1 MTGNRITV
9 LLIEDNPGDVRL
21 LRETLREAEGDS
33 ILVEDVGRLQAGLV
47 RLLQGGIDV
56 VLLDLSLPDSQGLET
71 LAAVRARTPR
81 LPVVVLTG
89 FDDEE
94 TAVKAV
100 REGAQDYLV
109 KGRFDGSLL
118 ARAVRYGIERKRADE
133 ALRASEER
141 FRSLVKNS
149 FVGIF
154 IVRNGRIVY
163 RNPEQER
170 LFGAMP
176 EEFEVRRFQ
185 DAHPDDAEKFGE
197 FCDAVASD
205 PPRTIEMELR
215 FFPYGKKREGANLR
229 WVHCRTSPM
238 EYEGKGAVV
247 VNMVDVTRAKEME
260 QIAMTREKM
269 SSLGHVA
276 TGIAHEIRNPLSGIN
291 IHLSALE
298 KLLEDGDSP
307 VSWRGEEVKGI
318 LEQIQSASERIES
331 IVKKV
336 LDFARPSPPRLEI
349 ADLNRAI
356 EDAIDFSRTTFRKSG
371 ITLDRSGITAL
382 PMSYADSSLIV
393 QVVMNLIANAVQAM
407 ECTQGPRIIG
417 LSSAVQDGR
426 IVICVSD
433 SGPGIP
439 PALREKIFD
448 PFYTTRKEGYGIGL
462 SFSHRVISDHGGGL
476 KVDTSRWGGAEFRIE
491 IPLREGK
498 NPSGTPIPAN

>member
-21 LRETLREAEGDS
+21 LRETLRESEGDS
-33 ILVEDVGRLQAGLV
+33 ILVEDVGRLQAGLE
-47 RLLQGGIDV
+47 RLHRGGIDV

-71 LAAVRARTPR
+71 LAAVRSTFPM

-109 KGRFDGSLL
+109 KGRFDGRLL
-118 ARAVRYGIERKRADE
+118 ARAVRYGIERKRADV

-154 IVRNGRIVY
+154 ILRDGRIVY

-170 LFGAMP
+170 LFGGMP
-176 EEFEVRRFQ
+176 EMFELRRFQ
-185 DAHPDDAEKFGE
+185 DVHPDDAEKFGE
-197 FCDAVASD
+197 FCDAIASV
-205 PPRTIEMELR
+205 PPRTIEMEWR
-215 FFPYGKKREGANLR
+215 FFPFGKKREGVDLR

-238 EYEGKGAVV
+238 EYEGKGAVL
-247 VNMVDVTRAKEME
+247 VNMVDITRAKEME

-298 KLLEDGDSP
+298 KLLEDGVGSP
-307 VSWRGEEVKGI
+307 PSRREEEVKEI

-336 LDFARPSPPRLEI
+336 LDFARPSPPLLEI
-349 ADLNRAI
+349 ANLNRTI
-356 EDAIDFSRTTFRKSG
+356 EDAVDFLRTTFRKSG

-382 PMSYADSSLIV
+382 PMSCADSSLIL
-393 QVVMNLIANAVQAM
+393 QVVMNLITNAVQAM
-407 ECTQGPRIIG
+407 EGTKRPKFLG
-417 LSSAVQDGR
+417 LSSAVQGGR

-462 SFSHRVISDHGGGL
+462 SFSHRVISDHGGTL
-476 KVDTSRWGGAEFRIE
+476 TVDVSRWGGAEFRIE
-491 IPLREGK
+491 LPLERQKERV
-498 NPSGTPIPAN
+498 

>member
-1 MTGNRITV
+1 
-9 LLIEDNPGDVRL
+9 
-21 LRETLREAEGDS
+21 
-33 ILVEDVGRLQAGLV
+33 
-47 RLLQGGIDV
+47 
-56 VLLDLSLPDSQGLET
+56 
-71 LAAVRARTPR
+71 
-81 LPVVVLTG
+81 
-89 FDDEE
+89 
-94 TAVKAV
+94 
-100 REGAQDYLV
+100 
-109 KGRFDGSLL
+109 
-118 ARAVRYGIERKRADE
+118 
-133 ALRASEER
+133 
-141 FRSLVKNS
+141 
-149 FVGIF
+149 
-154 IVRNGRIVY
+154 
-163 RNPEQER
+163 
-170 LFGAMP
+170 
-176 EEFEVRRFQ
+176 
-185 DAHPDDAEKFGE
+185 
-197 FCDAVASD
+197 
-205 PPRTIEMELR
+205 
-215 FFPYGKKREGANLR
+215 
-229 WVHCRTSPM
+229 M

-247 VNMVDVTRAKEME
+247 VNMVDITRAKEME

-298 KLLEDGDSP
+298 KLLEDSDSP
-307 VSWRGEEVKGI
+307 ASWRGEEVKEI

-356 EDAIDFSRTTFRKSG
+356 EDAVDFSRTTFRKSG

-407 ECTQGPRIIG
+407 EGTRGPRIIG

-439 PALREKIFD
+439 SAMREKIFD

-491 IPLREGK
+491 LPLEPEKEAG
-498 NPSGTPIPAN
+498 PAETARW

>member
-1 MTGNRITV
+1 MTERPIRA
-9 LLIEDNPGDVRL
+9 LLIEDHPGDARLVREF
-21 LRETLREAEGDS
+21 LRDAGEESFLMVWAE
-33 ILVEDVGRLQAGLV
+33 RLQDGLE
-47 RLLQGGIDV
+47 LLDRGGIDV

-71 LAAVRARTPR
+71 LATVRARNPV

-109 KGRFDGSLL
+109 KGRFDGNVL
-118 ARAVRYGIERKRADE
+118 ARVMRYGIERKRADE

-170 LFGAMP
+170 IFGPMP
-176 EEFEVRRFQ
+176 EEFELRRFQ
-185 DAHPDDAEKFGE
+185 DVHPEDAEKFGE
-197 FCDAVASD
+197 FCEAVASD
-205 PPRTIEMELR
+205 PPRTIDLELR
-215 FFPYGKKREGANLR
+215 LFPYGKQHEGADLR

-238 EYEGKGAVV
+238 EYEGKGAVL
-247 VNMVDVTRAKEME
+247 VNMVDITRAKEME

-298 KLLEDGDSP
+298 KLREDAGGP
-307 VSWRGEEVKGI
+307 APWRGQEEKEI
-318 LEQIQSASERIES
+318 LEQIRSASERIES

-336 LDFARPSPPRLEI
+336 LDFARPSPPRLEF

-356 EDAIDFSRTTFRKSG
+356 EDAVGFSRTTFRKSR

-382 PMSYADSSLIV
+382 PMSYADSSLIL
-393 QVVMNLIANAVQAM
+393 QVVMNLIANAAQAM
-407 ECTQGPRIIG
+407 EGTQGQRIIG
-417 LSSAVQDGR
+417 VSSAVEGGK

-433 SGPGIP
+433 SGPGVP

-462 SFSHRVISDHGGGL
+462 SFSHRVVSDHGGSL
-476 KVDTSRWGGAEFRIE
+476 KVDTSGWGGAEFRIE
-491 IPLREGK
+491 LPLREVE
-498 NPSGTPIPAN
+498 NPAGAPIPGI